1 MELVPL
7 TDTLMVGKPAIVT
20 RWIPVMFS
28 TLLDGSPYLHD
39 GFRAIPK
46 VTACRPPR

>member
-1 MELVPL
+1 VFY
-7 TDTLMVGKPAIVT
+7 TLP
-20 RWIPVMFS
+20 
-28 TLLDGSPYLHD
+28 DGSPYLHD